1 MQPGVTVVL
10 ATIWLAAYVNV
21 VGTASLHPSRLTLD
35 QYTPL
40 APQQRQ
46 HGVYRRVEGQLDW
59 KDQNPAE
66 NQPFDLSISPR
77 RSISVSATDGGS
89 EEQSYKSKYLEKDS
103 MLRRSGNNAGDDFSP
118 LLEDKQFSNFVEEG
132 FTEEKS
138 DAEGTKGQKS
148 VSREPLPPYEL
159 ENPPIADGTFQDQGP
174 SSVEIYKLDQ
184 PREKSPL
191 SSASI
196 AKIVSNSKSKTPKK
210 TNHSNWKD
218 KTTEYKASTSPK
230 ILRKQSNSSDDF
242 NTEILSNHDPFSI
255 GGVPELQVGCE
266 GLEASDLNKEKRSI
280 DYSLVKDKS
289 SKDVEPWMAVT
300 PISLDIDYEISGEEG
315 YEEMDELFKL
325 KKLETTTKA
334 VKQNRGDMEPN
345 LHSNFFDDKK
355 PTDKLPVRGDLGKF
369 NVNNQPTIQP
379 VTFSRG
385 NQQSE
390 ENVTNSEALHSI
402 DRKEGVESEVKST
415 DDSVTGTNQRRK
427 ILWLDDPDDTE
438 QLVNEGRVKR
448 AIWGFGEDEGVL
460 SSDELQT
467 ANTRRR
473 QAYEMRR
480 KEEERRRAEEAR
492 RRNYTENQTNSDIKM
507 IREEYE
513 KLLEQRQ
520 REEEERQRRVLHQN
534 LQRRP
539 ESNKWQQEDEHRQR
553 LQEEVAK
560 KSRWL
565 NEERKRQKFE
575 AHRRKQESR
584 PQIPTYEEE
593 KERRMEEERRLKEE
607 EESRRERARWEQ
619 ELKRRQ
625 QAELDRR
632 NLEERRREWM
642 LKQRQQ
648 EEAERR
654 REQEEAER
662 RKQQEEAERRR
673 QQEEAERRR
682 QQEEAERRRQ
692 QEDAE
697 RRRQQEEVERRRQQE
712 EAERRRQQEEEERRR
727 QQPYKNEPANLL
739 RVRPSTNRPYD
750 PETEQRIREQQ
761 EAERRRKL
769 NMYIQRNQ
777 PINLNSSRDQQRE
790 EMDRRRQQEERKLQE
805 YIRRNQPVRL
815 PKVNE
820 SYDRDLLEYRRK
832 VDEARQEEERKLQEY
847 IRRNQPVR
855 LSKVNETYD
864 RNLLEHRRR
873 VDEARQYNRL
883 NYPGS
888 GNGRRNHGPSAPTN
902 IDPRNYVDENRR
914 REAARRLE
922 EERMQERQRQ
932 QQEELRRE
940 ILRREEETRKM
951 QSRRYEE
958 ERKKLEA
965 KRLEEERRTKE
976 LLEEE
981 ARRSQAGRTRPL
993 ENSRLGYEDRRR
1005 LEEHRRHDTSLIP
1018 GNLVLNGSRRAMEL
1032 QKQRQEQERRRLEAE
1047 WRRRANSRT
1056 NEGRQSE
1063 QHHSGAMEAQWR
1075 RQEEARLNALPVSAK
1090 IIVKPAVSS
1099 SVPKVISR
1107 AGFNTDIGFLGV
1119 NPNGP
1124 GVQVPN
1130 FPAPSTR
1137 RPPENGPPPC
1147 VWAVVQC
1154 CSPHVNRLVTCFE
1167 TMGCPGIN
1175 WDPNPCRVSITQAAR
1190 EQVSNFYAEDEKIQ
1204 RGF

>member
-66 NQPFDLSISPR
+66 NQPFDLSINPR

-89 EEQSYKSKYLEKDS
+89 EEQSYKSKYLEKDW

-138 DAEGTKGQKS
+138 DAGGTKGQKS

-159 ENPPIADGTFQDQGP
+159 ENPPIADDTFQDQGP

-191 SSASI
+191 SSTSI
-196 AKIVSNSKSKTPKK
+196 TKIVSNSKSKTPKK

-242 NTEILSNHDPFSI
+242 STEILSNHDPFSI

-266 GLEASDLNKEKRSI
+266 GLEAPDPNKEKRSI
-280 DYSLVKDKS
+280 DYSLVRDKS

-345 LHSNFFDDKK
+345 LHPNFFDDKK

-369 NVNNQPTIQP
+369 NVNNQPTVQP
-379 VTFSRG
+379 VTFGHG

-390 ENVTNSEALHSI
+390 ENATNSEALHSV
-402 DRKEGVESEVKST
+402 DKKEGVESEVKST
-415 DDSVTGTNQRRK
+415 DGSVTGTNQRRK
-427 ILWLDDPDDTE
+427 ILWLDDPDDVE
-438 QLVNEGRVKR
+438 QPVNEGRVKR
-448 AIWGFGEDEGVL
+448 TIWGFGEDEGVL
-460 SSDELQT
+460 SSDEIQT

-473 QAYEMRR
+473 LGYEMRI
-480 KEEERRRAEEAR
+480 KEEERRREEEER
-492 RRNYTENQTNSDIKM
+492 RRNYIENRTNSDIKT

-513 KLLEQRQ
+513 KLLEQGQ
-520 REEEERQRRVLHQN
+520 REEEERQRRILHQN

-539 ESNKWQQEDEHRQR
+539 ASNSRWQQEDEHRQR

-560 KSRWL
+560 KGRWL
-565 NEERKRQKFE
+565 NEERKRQEME
-575 AHRRKQESR
+575 AYRRRHESR
-584 PQIPTYEEE
+584 LQIPTYEEE
-593 KERRMEEERRLKEE
+593 KERRTEEERRLKEE

-619 ELKRRQ
+619 EVKRRQ
-625 QAELDRR
+625 QEELDRR

-648 EEAERR
+648 EEADRR
-654 REQEEAER
+654 RQQEEAER
-662 RKQQEEAERRR
+662 RMQQEEAERRR
-673 QQEEAERRR
+673 QQEEADRRR

-692 QEDAE
+692 E
-697 RRRQQEEVERRRQQE
+697 E
-712 EAERRRQQEEEERRR
+712 EAKRRRQQEEEERRR
-727 QQPYKNEPANLL
+727 QQLYKNEPANFL
-739 RVRPSTNRPYD
+739 RVRPSTNRSYD

-761 EAERRRKL
+761 EVERQRKL
-769 NMYIQRNQ
+769 NMYIQHNR

-790 EMDRRRQQEERKLQE
+790 EADRRRQEEERKLQE

-820 SYDRDLLEYRRK
+820 SYDRDPLEYRRR
-832 VDEARQEEERKLQEY
+832 VDKARQYEEERKLQEY

-855 LSKVNETYD
+855 LPKVNETYN

-873 VDEARQYNRL
+873 VEEARQYNRFS
-883 NYPGS
+883 YPGP

-958 ERKKLEA
+958 ERKKLEMR
-965 KRLEEERRTKE
+965 RLEEERRTKE
-976 LLEEE
+976 LLDEE

-1005 LEEHRRHDTSLIP
+1005 LEQQRRHDTSLIP

-1056 NEGRQSE
+1056 NEGRQNE
-1063 QHHSGAMEAQWR
+1063 QHRNGAMEAQWR
-1075 RQEEARLNALPVSAK
+1075 RQEEARLNALPVSAR
-1090 IIVKPAVSS
+1090 IIVNPAVSS

-1124 GVQVPN
+1124 GVEVPN
-1130 FPAPSTR
+1130 FPAPATR
-1137 RPPENGPPPC
+1137 RPPGSGPSPC
-1147 VWAVVQC
+1147 VWAIVQC
-1154 CSPHVNRLVTCFE
+1154 CSSNVNRLVTCFE